1 MELAAAAMTFDEVS
15 MERSKTFV
23 FALQVPYHT
32 IPFIQIYLTLPI
44 FLLIELVVFDKL
56 ADN

>member
-23 FALQVPYHT
+23 FALQVP
-32 IPFIQIYLTLPI
+32 FIQIYLTLRI